1 MGKIAILIFL
11 VFLAILGF
19 FAVENKDIVSIKVP
33 FGSSYEIPK
42 IALILL
48 STTMGALAVLIVFFI
63 RDTKRVIDNLQY
75 QKRQK
80 REARIQE
87 FYSRALNAILGDK
100 EEEAKDALK
109 EILKEDP
116 EHIDAILRLG
126 DIALNNKDYKT
137 ALDYYRKAKDID
149 PKNLQALLS
158 IETVME
164 KMQRYDDAL
173 KYLDEIL
180 DIDSENLTALYR
192 KRAIL
197 EKKDMWDDLL
207 SLQRTIIKLEHSESD
222 KQQEEHRLLGY
233 KYEYARSS
241 LESGELEKAEKAFR
255 TMIKMNE
262 GFIPAYLGLAEVIL
276 TRGETEEA
284 INFLEK
290 AYEQLKSIIILAR
303 LEDLLINVGEP
314 GRLIRFYRNAIA
326 KSPQDNGLRF
336 LLGKLYYRLE
346 MVEDAMDLLNSIDTN
361 VFPVPELFS
370 LRGELYI
377 KRNQIPKALDEL
389 KKACGIRRPF
399 RIQYCCS
406 NCGFRS
412 EDWSG
417 RCPQCMEWNTYRLD
431 VYGTC
436 KA

>member
-1 MGKIAILIFL
+1 MGKMAILLFL
-11 VFLAILGF
+11 IFLAILGF

-48 STTMGALAVLIVFFI
+48 SSTVGALAILIIFFI

-87 FYSRALNAILGDK
+87 FYSKALNAILGDK
-100 EEEAKDALK
+100 EEEAKEALE

-116 EHIDAILRLG
+116 EHVDALLRLG
-126 DIALNNKDYKT
+126 DISFSNGDYKT
-137 ALDYYRKAKDID
+137 AFEYYKKAMDIS
-149 PKNLQALLS
+149 PKNLQTLFS
-158 IETVME
+158 IESCLE

-173 KYLDEIL
+173 NYLDEIL
-180 DIDSENLTALYR
+180 DIDSENLAALYR
-192 KRAIL
+192 KRSIL
-197 EKKDMWDDLL
+197 ERKEKWDDLL
-207 SLQRTIIKLEHSESD
+207 SLQKAIIKLEHNEND
-222 KQQEEHRLLGY
+222 KQREERRLLGY
-233 KYEYARSS
+233 KYEYARTS

-255 TMIKMNE
+255 AMLKMDDN
-262 GFIPAYLGLAEVIL
+262 FIPAYLGLAEVIL
-276 TRGETEEA
+276 TRGDAEEA

-290 AYEQLKSIIILAR
+290 AYDQLKSIIILAR

-326 KSPQDNGLRF
+326 KNPQDNGLRF

-346 MVEDAMDLLNSIDTN
+346 MVDDAMEILNSIDTN
-361 VFPVPELFS
+361 VFLVPELFS
-370 LRGELYI
+370 LKGELYI
-377 KRNQIPKALDEL
+377 KRNQISKALDEL
-389 KKACGIRRPF
+389 KKACGIKRPL

-406 NCGFRS
+406 SCNFRS
-412 EDWSG
+412 EEWSG
-417 RCPQCMEWNTYRLD
+417 RCPNCMEWNTYKLD

>member
-1 MGKIAILIFL
+1 MGKITIFIFL
-11 VFLAILGF
+11 VFLAALGL
-19 FAVENKDIVSIKVP
+19 FAIENKDAVTIKIP
-33 FGSSYEIPK
+33 FGDIYEIPM
-42 IALILL
+42 IAFIVL
-48 STTMGALAVLIVFFI
+48 SVTVGALSVLVIFFI

-75 QKRQK
+75 QKKQK
-80 REARIQE
+80 KEAKIQK
-87 FYSRALNAILGDK
+87 FYSSALNAILGDK

-109 EILKEDP
+109 DILEEDP

-126 DIALNNKDYKT
+126 DISFNNKDYKA

-158 IETVME
+158 METVME
-164 KMQRYDDAL
+164 KTERHDDAL
-173 KYLDEIL
+173 KCLEEIL
-180 DIDSENLTALYR
+180 DIDPENLTALYR

-207 SLQRTIIKLEHSESD
+207 SLQKTIIKLERSEND
-222 KQQEEHRLLGY
+222 KKKEEYRLLGY

-255 TMIKMNE
+255 TMIKMND
-262 GFIPAYLGLAEVIL
+262 GFISAYLGLAEVIL
-276 TRGETEEA
+276 SKGETEEA

-290 AYEQLKSIIILAR
+290 TYEQLKSIIILAR

-326 KSPQDNGLRF
+326 KNPEDNKLKF

-361 VFPVPELFS
+361 AFSVPELFS

-377 KRNQIPKALDEL
+377 KRNQISKAIDDL
-389 KKACGIRRPF
+389 KKACGIWHHF

-406 NCGFRS
+406 NCKFKS

-417 RCPQCMEWNTYRLD
+417 RCPQCMEWNTYILD
-431 VYGTC
+431 IYGTC